1 MNFNTI
7 FYVICFFI
15 FLFLKPQA
23 SSSNDLNAF
32 LLAQSQNNPGSGSFE
47 QEQQLGDYAVGSSLR
62 SSPRRFGLRFFGA
75 FNFASNIKSHVASN
89 PFFGRGGG
97 LGNPF
102 ANSSMEYIFP
112 HKEVLGSFSFGGSVF
127 MFLTNQIGAIAT
139 LSFELQSKVEQY
151 KYKQYDNS
159 YGGSQPVARGG
170 CEQSSR
176 DREYFLCPLSEQF
189 WYSILS
195 AEVSA
200 QYQVMPM
207 IYIFAG
213 PNFFIPI
220 GFRTQPSGRGRFVGG
235 SIPPKITGGIGGQAG
250 IGGNFHSFFM
260 EVLFKTQN
268 MTLEGITISHNQAE
282 RLETGRLWGLMIR
295 GGIQI

>member
-7 FYVICFFI
+7 LYVICFFI

-32 LLAQSQNNPGSGSFE
+32 LLAQSQNNPSSGRSFE
-47 QEQQLGDYAVGSSLR
+47 EEQQLGSYAVGSSLR

-89 PFFGRGGG
+89 SLYGGFR
-97 LGNPF
+97 NRF

-151 KYKQYDNS
+151 KYKQYNNN
-159 YGGSQPVARGG
+159 YGGSQPIQSG
-170 CEQSSR
+170 CGQSSR
-176 DREYFLCPLSEQF
+176 DRDYLLCPLSDQF

-207 IYIFAG
+207 VYIFAG

-220 GFRTQPSGRGRFVGG
+220 GFRTQPSGRGFVRGNPL
-235 SIPPKITGGIGGQAG
+235 PPKITGGIGGQAG
-250 IGGNFHSFFM
+250 IGGNFSSFFM

-268 MTLEGITISHNQAE
+268 MTLEGITISHGQAE